1 MQLPVYIGYDTFKQ
15 VGTLTIQ
22 SNRIIYADIFF
33 STPVSIG
40 YVEKQVLYIQEGK
53 PLPTNDYKIN
63 QATQYP
69 FALKKLSTADFAYRN
84 KKLTHEIISN
94 GLINYLDTKTKFFIK
109 PSFAQKLTLS
119 YNLKKFFWQTQEFK
133 THIYKYVATS
143 FISLAIGIIGTLLV
157 VKPGDKTNTT
167 TPINDT
173 LSKQQGTP
181 ITNDTQVHQPIHKT
195 KTP

>member
-1 MQLPVYIGYDTFKQ
+1 MRLPVYIGYDTFNQ

-22 SNRIIYADIFF
+22 SNRITYADIFF
-33 STPVSIG
+33 STPVSMG

-69 FALKKLSTADFAYRN
+69 FALKKISTADFAYRN
-84 KKLTHEIISN
+84 EKLTHEIISN
-94 GLINYLDTKTKFFIK
+94 ELIDYLDTKTKFFIK

-143 FISLAIGIIGTLLV
+143 FISLAIGITGTLLV
-157 VKPGDKTNTT
+157 VKPCDKANIT
-167 TPINDT
+167 TPVTDT
-173 LSKQQGTP
+173 LGKQPMNP
-181 ITNDTQVHQPIHKT
+181 IISDTLTHQPIHKT